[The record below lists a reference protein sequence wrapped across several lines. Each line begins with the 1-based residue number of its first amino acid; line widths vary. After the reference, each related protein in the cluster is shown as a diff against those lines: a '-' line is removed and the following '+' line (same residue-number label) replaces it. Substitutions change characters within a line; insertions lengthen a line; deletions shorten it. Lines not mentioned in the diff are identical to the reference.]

1 MTTGTGSV
9 AISKIAVSA
18 GGLVTNPTIDTTTL
32 PPPTTGPRS
41 LLFSESSPLV
51 QPPQC
56 GPCRQEVTIKIRKDG
71 REYIMKLRDK
81 IVVDDPYL
89 VMVKA
94 VAFAIREGEP
104 YSGRAPSRGV
114 RDFLIKSAV
123 VI

>member
-9 AISKIAVSA
+9 ALSRIAVSA
-18 GGLVTNPTIDTTTL
+18 GGIVTIPAVAEEDTL
-32 PPPTTGPRS
+32 PATTGPRS
-41 LLFSESSPLV
+41 LIFADTALA
-51 QPPQC
+51 QPPGC

-71 REYIMKLRDK
+71 REYIMVLRDK
-81 IVVDDPYL
+81 IAVDDPYL

-104 YSGRAPSRGV
+104 YSGRTPSRGV